1 VSAGPRPE
9 ATEST
14 ETGDLADLAER
25 WAVTGAEQHFN
36 GHVVRVRTDRVRMP
50 DAGEI
55 IEREVVGHPGSVA
68 VLALDDDDRV
78 LLIRQYRHPV
88 AHRLWELPAGL
99 RDVDGEPLLRTAQRE
114 LAEETGYRA
123 RVWHTLVDVFS
134 SPGMTDERV
143 RVFLARGL
151 SEIPEGETSFERI
164 HEEADMPLAWV
175 PLEQAVTAVVHGDI
189 HNALAVMGI
198 LSVYTVRAAGYRDLR
213 PPDAPEG

>member
-1 VSAGPRPE
+1 VSAGPRPG
-9 ATEST
+9 AT
-14 ETGDLADLAER
+14 D
-25 WAVTGAEQHFN
+25 VTGVTDLPEHWEVTGGEEHFS
-36 GHVVRVRTDRVRMP
+36 GHIVHVRTDRVRMP

-78 LLIRQYRHPV
+78 LLLRQYRHPV

-99 RDVDGEPLLRTAQRE
+99 RDVDGEPLLTTAQRE

-123 RVWHTLVDVFS
+123 RIWHTLVDVFS
-134 SPGMTDERV
+134 SPGMTNERV

-151 SEIPEGETSFERI
+151 SAIPEGESTFERV

-175 PLEQAVTAVVHGDI
+175 PLEQAVTAVGRGDI

-198 LSVYTVRAAGYRDLR
+198 LSVYTVRAAGYRGLR